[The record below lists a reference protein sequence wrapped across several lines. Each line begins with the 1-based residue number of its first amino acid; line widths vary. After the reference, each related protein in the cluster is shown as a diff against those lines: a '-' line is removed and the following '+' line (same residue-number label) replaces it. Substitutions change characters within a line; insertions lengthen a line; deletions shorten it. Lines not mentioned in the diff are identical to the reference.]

1 MKYPETAEIKAQVE
15 NGLLYY
21 TFPLFEP
28 FGDCFLHAFSSRLGG
43 MSEVCYAS
51 LNLGFGRGDDDDLV
65 RQNYACFGAAV
76 GFDWRRAV
84 LSVQTHGVEIRHC
97 TAEDAGKGPVFARDY
112 QSVDGLLTL
121 TPELPLIT
129 QYADCVPLLFY
140 AADKRIAAT
149 AHAGWRGT
157 VAGIGKAMVDR
168 LVELG
173 ADRRRIYAAIGPAA
187 GPCCYEVDADIA
199 ARFAPFDDEAGPVVQ
214 EVAGVAGKYI
224 LDLWRVNR
232 EILCRAGLLQEN
244 ISIAGLCTI
253 CNPDIFYSHRVQG
266 DERGSLAAMVML
278 RG

>member
-21 TFPLFEP
+21 TFPIFEP
-28 FGDCFLHAFSSRLGG
+28 FSDHFLHAFSSRLGG
-43 MSEVCYAS
+43 MSEGCYAS
-51 LNLGFGRGDDDDLV
+51 LNLSFGRGDDDDRV

-76 GFDWRRAV
+76 GFDWRRV
-84 LSVQTHGVEIRHC
+84 VMSVQTHGVEIRHC
-97 TAEDAGKGPVFARDY
+97 TAEDAGKGPVFPRDY

-121 TPELPLIT
+121 MPELPLVT

-157 VAGIGKAMVDR
+157 VDGIGKVMVDR
-168 LVELG
+168 LAELG
-173 ADRRRIYAAIGPAA
+173 ADRRHIYAAIGPSA

-199 ARFAPFDDEAGPVVQ
+199 ARFAPFADEEGPVVRPA
-214 EVAGVAGKYI
+214 EGWPEKYFP
-224 LDLWRVNR
+224 DLWRANR
-232 EILCRAGLLQEN
+232 EILRRAGMPKEN

-253 CNPDIFYSHRVQG
+253 CYPDLFYSHRVQG
-266 DERGSLAAMVML
+266 EQRGAMAAMVML
-278 RG
+278 RA